1 VLSVVHKV
9 SVAAVQ
15 PQASGLQAEEIIQE
29 LVNLQILVVPKQQ
42 LSSELEVATQA
53 GVPAVQ

>member
-15 PQASGLQAEEIIQE
+15 PQASGVQAAESIQV

-42 LSSELEVATQA
+42 LSSELEVATHA